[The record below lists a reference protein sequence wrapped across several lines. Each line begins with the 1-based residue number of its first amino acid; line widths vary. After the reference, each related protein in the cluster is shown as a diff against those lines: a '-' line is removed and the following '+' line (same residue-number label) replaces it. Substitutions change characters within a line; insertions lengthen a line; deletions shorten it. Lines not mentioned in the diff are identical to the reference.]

1 MIRRDR
7 THRMNQTIFSIV
19 TALLLL
25 GSTSGN
31 AHAQALI
38 QSVQVTSTTASTSSK
53 PVARPESEPV
63 ELTGM
68 LAAHNDTRAR
78 LRLPALTWSSEL
90 ETAAKKVA
98 DAGATG
104 YCSQTTADKAGKK
117 GDASI
122 FWAPGLRRLSVPTA
136 QEIMARYVVSR
147 WNETKADPFTRMTA
161 PKAKTVGCAKVICP
175 NQNQIWA
182 CKYDD

>member
-1 MIRRDR
+1 MRRRDR
-7 THRMNQTIFSIV
+7 THIMNQTIFSIV

-53 PVARPESEPV
+53 PVAKPESEPV
-63 ELTGM
+63 ELAGL

-78 LRLPALTWSSEL
+78 LGLSGLRWSSEL
-90 ETAAKKVA
+90 ETAAKATAKAAAVGSCGQT
-98 DAGATG
+98 GAE
-104 YCSQTTADKAGKK
+104 KAGKK
-117 GDASI
+117 DDASI
-122 FWAPGLRRLSVPTA
+122 FWAPGLRRLGQPTA
-136 QEIMARYVVSR
+136 QIIMPRYVVSR
-147 WNETKADPFTRMTA
+147 WSEGKGDQLTRMTA
-161 PKAKTVGCAKVICP
+161 PKAKSVGCARMLCT
-175 NQNQIWA
+175 NQTQIWA